1 MHPPRRSGSPA
12 IFETDRGITGQD
24 GTGYDSADEAS
35 LDDGFPGRLA
45 GRVFAA
51 DDEVSRVW
59 IAGNTV
65 IVTRS
70 GGWTEGA
77 TGAVGDVIGGV
88 LPLLPG
94 LTSIPNRGAQPP
106 PSGGGGV
113 VVVGGGST

>member
-1 MHPPRRSGSPA
+1 MGQTIQVASAKTIGESA

-24 GTGYDSADEAS
+24 GTGHDSADEAS

-77 TGAVGDVIGGV
+77 TGAVGDVIGAFFRFY
-88 LPLLPG
+88 PD
-94 LTSIPNRGAQPP
+94 
-106 PSGGGGV
+106 
-113 VVVGGGST
+113 